1 MALRLKIETCCRAQ
15 RKAPNKRGCAPASIN
30 TRAVAN
36 PARRPTSTCKARNCT
51 LSCEL
56 DRTRACALHRAP
68 HEWPRAD
75 LGRGPIQNNDPRDG
89 LLLVRAFLREGKQS
103 SCRQKNKEKVPT
115 VQGVG
120 LNDHPAPRQE
130 RVLTGRHR
138 RAPHHA
144 KTGHTEGTGRDR
156 REQRGWR
163 RSAARWRLQAM

>member
-56 DRTRACALHRAP
+56 DRTRPCALLRAP

-75 LGRGPIQNNDPRDG
+75 FGRGQRRVVTQFF
-89 LLLVRAFLREGKQS
+89 VRAFLREERKIRQ
-103 SCRQKNKEKVPT
+103 CRQKNKETAPT

-144 KTGHTEGTGRDR
+144 KTGHTEGIGRDR